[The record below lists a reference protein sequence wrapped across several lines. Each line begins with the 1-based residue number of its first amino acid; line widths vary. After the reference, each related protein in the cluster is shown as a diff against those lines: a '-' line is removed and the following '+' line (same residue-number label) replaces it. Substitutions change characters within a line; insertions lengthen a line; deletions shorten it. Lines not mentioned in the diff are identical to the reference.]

1 LVSFA
6 FSQFILVEALSVQG
20 WIDIFANWLRSAT
33 NEDVLWTFWIMFCM
47 SDVLIRISGTN
58 IEGTMLLIKVVRVA
72 NLPDDSNRAAHV
84 ALGIA
89 SSAWAIRQVF
99 HARCGRRGR
108 EVLVDEDSE
117 LRVDYAGQ

>member
-1 LVSFA
+1 
-6 FSQFILVEALSVQG
+6 
-20 WIDIFANWLRSAT
+20 
-33 NEDVLWTFWIMFCM
+33 MFCM
-47 SDVLIRISGTN
+47 SNVLIRISGTN

-117 LRVDYAGQ
+117 L